1 MTTDLP
7 TSEGAVETA
16 KGTGVT
22 ATLPALETVR
32 GESFKAAALPTI
44 YFQKN
49 KKDFEKIFKKL
60 HKENDKKYNKKL
72 DKNIG
77 GV

>member
-1 MTTDLP
+1 MDQQPCSRKENNLHTKKDLNGP
-7 TSEGAVETA
+7 FLYVD
-16 KGTGVT
+16 
-22 ATLPALETVR
+22 
-32 GESFKAAALPTI
+32 

-77 GV
+77 GGGIITVIIAFIG

>member
-1 MTTDLP
+1 MVLFV
-7 TSEGAVETA
+7 S
-16 KGTGVT
+16 
-22 ATLPALETVR
+22 L
-32 GESFKAAALPTI
+32 

-49 KKDFEKIFKKL
+49 KKGFAPISKKL

-77 GV
+77 GGGIITVIIAFIG

>member
-1 MTTDLP
+1 MVLFVP
-7 TSEGAVETA
+7 
-16 KGTGVT
+16 
-22 ATLPALETVR
+22 L
-32 GESFKAAALPTI
+32 

-72 DKNIG
+72 DKNMGGGIITVIIAFIG
-77 GV
+77 